1 MDDVEEEGLSPAA
14 AAAAANEL
22 AAHKALERARALSS
36 LTDRHRQ
43 DQEQPIGIIGWTPN
57 PSRRSASVVPRYL
70 RSTLPYSGEQQQQQT
85 PDSLPAA
92 GRPMVL
98 DTEINPRWTAIGLG
112 LSAPSPTGPSH
123 PIQLPPGTYA
133 PSVTYSGSVTS
144 SSSHA
149 DGLGPSSSASAASP
163 VKERG
168 ERRRWS
174 ATDVIKRKAVP
185 TFLTLDLENPDQ
197 LRAGGTESV
206 EEREGTPRRPAS
218 ASATYAL
225 GGPSSSPL
233 TPPTKR
239 MSRPKSLSPPSWS
252 IVSSSDSS
260 SEHVDYAL
268 EEAADV
274 VSTSPPVGRFGTSR
288 KAYASTPPS
297 TLVDNRLSTLWSGSE
312 GSRLSDRRPSD
323 YSVL

>member
-1 MDDVEEEGLSPAA
+1 MDGVEEEGLSPA

-57 PSRRSASVVPRYL
+57 PSRRSAGVVPRYL

-85 PDSLPAA
+85 PDSQPAA
-92 GRPMVL
+92 GQ
-98 DTEINPRWTAIGLG
+98 PRNTRSTAIGLG

-123 PIQLPPGTYA
+123 PIQLPPGTFA
-133 PSVTYSGSVTS
+133 PSVTYSSSVTS

-149 DGLGPSSSASAASP
+149 DGLGPASSASAASP

-197 LRAGGTESV
+197 VRAGSTESV

-233 TPPTKR
+233 TPPPKR